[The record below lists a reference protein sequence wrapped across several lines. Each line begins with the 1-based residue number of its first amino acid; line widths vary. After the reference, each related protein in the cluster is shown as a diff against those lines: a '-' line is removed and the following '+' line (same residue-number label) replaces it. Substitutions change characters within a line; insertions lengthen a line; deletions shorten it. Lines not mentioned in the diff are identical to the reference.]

1 MVGLSRTR
9 FYELMG
15 TIFPCPVYDL
25 ATRRP
30 FYPCEL
36 QQACLEVRRTNCG
49 IDSKPVLFY
58 RRQGAV
64 LAAAPGQSRRKPMP
78 ADSRYHGLVEGLRSL
93 GLASVTTA
101 QVQAAV
107 QELSLAGA
115 KDHGEVLRL
124 LFLHLRRQDT
134 SSLREKE

>member
-1 MVGLSRTR
+1 M
-9 FYELMG
+9 
-15 TIFPCPVYDL
+15 
-25 ATRRP
+25 
-30 FYPCEL
+30 
-36 QQACLEVRRTNCG
+36 
-49 IDSKPVLFY
+49 
-58 RRQGAV
+58 
-64 LAAAPGQSRRKPMP
+64 
-78 ADSRYHGLVEGLRSL
+78 
-93 GLASVTTA
+93 ASVTTA